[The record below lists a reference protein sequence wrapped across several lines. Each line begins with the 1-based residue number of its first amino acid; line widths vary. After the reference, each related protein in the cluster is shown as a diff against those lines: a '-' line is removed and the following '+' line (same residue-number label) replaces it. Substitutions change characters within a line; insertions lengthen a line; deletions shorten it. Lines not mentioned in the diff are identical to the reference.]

1 MKCFNDFSQT
11 SPNIHNWPLSKN
23 SIQEFITWAAVVRK
37 LKSNTIKSYLSSLN
51 LAHKFRD
58 LSGEN
63 CVGFTA
69 KMLLRGI
76 ENLEFYV
83 DISKE
88 SRKAMSLPLLKLI
101 GHELAKADWTVD
113 KKVTV
118 WAACTTAFFG
128 SFRLGEILSKSKN
141 VTPAETLL
149 WSDMVFRDNSVT
161 IHIRI
166 PKNRCPS
173 GEFVDIFE
181 FKNHN
186 CCPVAALKS
195 LKKLKTN
202 PSSSPVFFFSDFSP
216 LTPLLLTN
224 VIQSFL
230 SPHIGQDAK
239 FLSGHSF
246 RSGIPSILSN
256 CPDLANDE
264 EIKLWGRW
272 NSTSYKLY
280 TRLHLEKKRAVFNK
294 VVSVLNRT
302 SN

>member
-113 KKVTV
+113 KKATV
-118 WAACTTAFFG
+118 WAACSTAFFG
-128 SFRLGEILSKSKN
+128 SF
-141 VTPAETLL
+141 
-149 WSDMVFRDNSVT
+149 
-161 IHIRI
+161 
-166 PKNRCPS
+166 
-173 GEFVDIFE
+173 
-181 FKNHN
+181 
-186 CCPVAALKS
+186 
-195 LKKLKTN
+195 
-202 PSSSPVFFFSDFSP
+202 
-216 LTPLLLTN
+216 
-224 VIQSFL
+224 
-230 SPHIGQDAK
+230 
-239 FLSGHSF
+239 
-246 RSGIPSILSN
+246 
-256 CPDLANDE
+256 
-264 EIKLWGRW
+264 
-272 NSTSYKLY
+272 
-280 TRLHLEKKRAVFNK
+280 
-294 VVSVLNRT
+294 
-302 SN
+302 